1 MRKVSLT
8 IFLVFFCSLGFS
20 QISIDYCQQKARENY
35 PLYKNY
41 KLLEKTTNYTLENAN
56 RNYLPQVNFSIKTSY
71 QSDVTKID
79 FDLPFPINIDFPEM
93 KKDQYQAF
101 LEIGQLIWD
110 GGLTSNKKK
119 EAKAELESQNSTLEV
134 ELYNLKDRIANIFF
148 GILSIKEQKT
158 QALLMEKELGRNIKQ
173 IEAYI
178 ESGLANQSDL
188 DLIKVEELTIKQRI
202 SEIEIMEKTY
212 IKLLSI
218 FIGEELSVDA
228 EFSEPELKVYNLSN
242 NIFRP
247 ELKVFD
253 SQIKLIDIKKRLVNN
268 LSMPQISAFA
278 QGGYGRPALNMF
290 NEDFDFYG
298 IIGLRLNLN
307 ISSLYTKSNKINIL
321 EVNKQLV
328 ESNRNAF
335 LFNTN
340 IQLENQN
347 SEISRLES
355 QLKRDN
361 EIIQLRE
368 RIKKASEF
376 KLENGTISVSDYI
389 KDVNA
394 EDISKQNQ
402 ILHRIQLLMSIYKYN
417 NIINQPYEK

>member
-1 MRKVSLT
+1 MKKASITV
-8 IFLVFFCSLGFS
+8 FLVFLYSLGFS

-41 KLLEKTTNYTLENAN
+41 KLLEKTTNFTLDNAN

-79 FDLPFPINIDFPEM
+79 FDLPFPINIDFPVM

-119 EAKAELESQNSTLEV
+119 EAIAELESQNSTLEV

-218 FIGEELSVDA
+218 FIGEELSVDT
-228 EFSEPELKVYNLSN
+228 EFSEPELKVNNLSN
-242 NIFRP
+242 QIFRP

-253 SQIKLIDIKKRLVNN
+253 SQLKLIDIKKRLVNN
-268 LSMPQISAFA
+268 ISMPQVSAFA
-278 QGGYGRPALNMF
+278 QGGYGRPGLNMF
-290 NEDFDFYG
+290 YEDFDFYG
-298 IIGLRLNLN
+298 IIGLRLNWN

-340 IQLENQN
+340 MQLENQN

-368 RIKKASEF
+368 RIKNASEF

>member
-1 MRKVSLT
+1 MKKVFIT
-8 IFLVFFCSLGFS
+8 VFLVFLYSLGFS
-20 QISIDYCQQKARENY
+20 QISIDYCQQKSRENY
-35 PLYKNY
+35 PLYRNFN
-41 KLLEKTTNYTLENAN
+41 LLEKTSNFTIENTK

-79 FDLPFPINIDFPEM
+79 FDLPFPMNIDFPEM

-218 FIGEELSVDA
+218 FIREELSVDA

-298 IIGLRLNLN
+298 IIGLRLNWN

>member
-1 MRKVSLT
+1 MKKVSLT
-8 IFLVFFCSLGFS
+8 IFLVFFCSLVFS
-20 QISIDYCQQKARENY
+20 QISIDYCQKKARENY
-35 PLYKNY
+35 PLYRNFN
-41 KLLEKTTNYTLENAN
+41 LLEKTSNFTIENTK

-71 QSDVTKID
+71 QSDVTKIN
-79 FDLPFPINIDFPEM
+79 FDLPFSMNIDFPEM
-93 KKDQYQAF
+93 KKDQYQAV
-101 LEIGQLIWD
+101 LEIGQLVWD

-119 EAKAELESQNSTLEV
+119 EAKAELESKNSTLEV
-134 ELYNLKDRIANIFF
+134 ELYNLKDRVANLFF

-158 QALLMEKELGRNIKQ
+158 QALLMEKELSRNLKQ

-218 FIGEELSVDA
+218 FIGEELEVNTG
-228 EFSEPELKVYNLSN
+228 FSEPELKVN
-242 NIFRP
+242 NILNQIFRP

-268 LSMPQISAFA
+268 QSMPQVSAFA
-278 QGGYGRPALNMF
+278 QGGYGRPGLNMF
-290 NEDFDFYG
+290 NEDFDLFG
-298 IIGLRLNLN
+298 IVGLRLNWD
-307 ISSLYTKSNKINIL
+307 ISSFYTKSNKINIL

-340 IQLENQN
+340 MQLENQN